1 VLVLNAGAAGRPP
14 GTADGLVEWSQ
25 YRRLADLPVEAM
37 RAHFV
42 RHVYDR
48 HSHDAY
54 LLGVTERGVQAFRC
68 RGSTRASAAGM
79 IMAFNPDDPHDGHA
93 AARGGFTYAMLH
105 VGTDLVADILADTQ
119 GRRVGLPLFTEP
131 VVDDGPLAGRLLRL
145 NALLLDGATRL
156 EAQELV
162 MGAVLALV
170 QRHATQPVA
179 APTPSEGGALWRVR
193 DLLHDRFADDLS
205 ADDLAGAVGLSRFQL
220 YRQFRERYGV
230 APSAYLRQVR
240 LREARRRLATGA
252 AIAEVAFATGFADQ
266 SHLTRWFRR
275 TYGITPGVYQ
285 LGGSVPAHRPP
296 VEKRPTRGVQ
306 DRWSS

>member
-1 VLVLNAGAAGRPP
+1 LNVGAARRSP
-14 GTADGLVEWSQ
+14 GTADSLVEWSR

-54 LLGVTERGVQAFRC
+54 LFGVTEQGVQAFRC
-68 RGSTRASAAGM
+68 RGSTRVSAAGM

-93 AARGGFTYAMLH
+93 AARDGFTYTMLH
-105 VGTDLVADILADTQ
+105 LGTDLVADILADAQ
-119 GRRVGLPLFTEP
+119 GRRAGLPLFTEP
-131 VVDDGPLAGRLLRL
+131 VVDDGPLAGRLRRL

-162 MGAVLALV
+162 MGTVLAMV
-170 QRHATQPVA
+170 QRHATQPVTA
-179 APTPSEGGALWRVR
+179 ATPSGSGAPSRLR
-193 DLLHDRFADDLS
+193 DLLHDCFADDLS
-205 ADDLAGAVGLSRFQL
+205 GDDLARAVGLSRFQL

-240 LREARRRLATGA
+240 LREARRRLAAGA

-275 TYGITPGVYQ
+275 TYGITPRVYQ
-285 LGGSVPAHRPP
+285 QGGSVPA
-296 VEKRPTRGVQ
+296 
-306 DRWSS
+306 

>member
-1 VLVLNAGAAGRPP
+1 LNVGAARRSP
-14 GTADGLVEWSQ
+14 GTADSLVEWSR

-54 LLGVTERGVQAFRC
+54 LFGVTEEGVQAFRC
-68 RGSTRASAAGM
+68 RGYTRASAAGM

-93 AARGGFTYAMLH
+93 AAREGFTYTMLH
-105 VGTDLVADILADTQ
+105 LGTDLVADILADAQ
-119 GRRVGLPLFTEP
+119 GRRAGLPLFTEP
-131 VVDDGPLAGRLLRL
+131 VVDDGPLAGRLRRL

-162 MGAVLALV
+162 MGTVLAMV
-170 QRHATQPVA
+170 QRHATQPAA
-179 APTPSEGGALWRVR
+179 APTPPRSGAPSRVR
-193 DLLHDRFADDLS
+193 DLLHDCFADDLS
-205 ADDLAGAVGLSRFQL
+205 ADDLARAVGLSRFQL

-240 LREARRRLATGA
+240 LREARRRLAAGA
-252 AIAEVAFATGFADQ
+252 AIAEAAFATGFADQ

-275 TYGITPGVYQ
+275 TYGITPRAYQ
-285 LGGSVPAHRPP
+285 QGGNVPAL
-296 VEKRPTRGVQ
+296 TA
-306 DRWSS
+306 

>member
-1 VLVLNAGAAGRPP
+1 VPVLNAGAARRPP
-14 GTADGLVEWSQ
+14 GPADRLVEWSQ
-25 YRRLADLPVEAM
+25 YRRLADLPIEAM

-54 LLGVTERGVQAFRC
+54 LLGVTEQGVQAFRC

-79 IMAFNPDDPHDGHA
+79 IMAFNPDDPHDGRA

-105 VGTDLVADILADTQ
+105 LGTDLVADILADARG
-119 GRRVGLPLFTEP
+119 GRAGLPLFTEP
-131 VVDDGPLAGRLLRL
+131 VVDDGPLAARLRRL

-162 MGAVLALV
+162 MGAVLSMV
-170 QRHATQPVA
+170 QRHASQPVT
-179 APTPSEGGALWRVR
+179 APMPSEGGALWRVR
-193 DLLHDRFADDLS
+193 DLLHDGFADDLS
-205 ADDLAGAVGLSRFQL
+205 ADDLARAVGLSRFQL
-220 YRQFRERYGV
+220 YRQFRERYGL

-240 LREARRRLATGA
+240 LREARRRLAAGA
-252 AIAEVAFATGFADQ
+252 AIAEAAIAAGFADQ

-285 LGGSVPAHRPP
+285 QGRSVPA
-296 VEKRPTRGVQ
+296 
-306 DRWSS
+306 

>member
-1 VLVLNAGAAGRPP
+1 LNVGAARRSP
-14 GTADGLVEWSQ
+14 GTAVNLVEWSR
-25 YRRLADLPVEAM
+25 YRRLVDLPVEAM

-54 LLGVTERGVQAFRC
+54 LFGVTEQGVQAFRC
-68 RGSTRASAAGM
+68 RGYTRASAAGM

-93 AARGGFTYAMLH
+93 AAREGFTYTMLH
-105 VGTDLVADILADTQ
+105 LGTDLVADILADAQ
-119 GRRVGLPLFTEP
+119 GRRTGLPLFTEP
-131 VVDDGPLAGRLLRL
+131 VVDDGPLAGRLRRL

-162 MGAVLALV
+162 MGTVLAMV
-170 QRHATQPVA
+170 QRHATQPAA
-179 APTPSEGGALWRVR
+179 APTPPRSGAPSRVR
-193 DLLHDRFADDLS
+193 DLLHDCFADDLS
-205 ADDLAGAVGLSRFQL
+205 ADDLARAVGLSRFQL

-240 LREARRRLATGA
+240 LREARRRLAAGA
-252 AIAEVAFATGFADQ
+252 AIAEAAFATGFADQ

-275 TYGITPGVYQ
+275 TYGITPRAYQ
-285 LGGSVPAHRPP
+285 QGGNVPAL
-296 VEKRPTRGVQ
+296 TA
-306 DRWSS
+306 

>member
-1 VLVLNAGAAGRPP
+1 LNAGAAGLPP
-14 GTADGLVEWSQ
+14 GTADGPVEWSR

-54 LLGVTERGVQAFRC
+54 LFGVTEQGVQAFRC

-79 IMAFNPDDPHDGHA
+79 VMAFNPDDPHDGHA
-93 AARGGFTYAMLH
+93 AAHDGFTYAMLH
-105 VGTDLVADILADTQ
+105 LGTDLVADVLADVR
-119 GRRVGLPLFTEP
+119 GRPAGLPLFTEP
-131 VVDDGPLAGRLLRL
+131 VVDDGPLAARLRRL

-162 MGAVLALV
+162 MGAVVAMV
-170 QRHATQPVA
+170 QRHAGRRVVT
-179 APTPSEGGALWRVR
+179 PTPRGGGAPSRVR
-193 DLLHDRFADDLS
+193 DLLHDRLADDLS
-205 ADDLAGAVGLSRFQL
+205 ADDLASAVGLSRFQL

-230 APSAYLRQVR
+230 PPSAYQRQVR
-240 LREARRRLATGA
+240 LREARRRLAAGV
-252 AIAEVAFATGFADQ
+252 AIAEVAAATGFADQ

-275 TYGITPGVYQ
+275 TYGITPRVYQ
-285 LGGSVPAHRPP
+285 QGGAYSGPAGSSVHP
-296 VEKRPTRGVQ
+296 
-306 DRWSS
+306 

>member
-1 VLVLNAGAAGRPP
+1 LNVGAARRPP
-14 GTADGLVEWSQ
+14 GTADGLVEWSR
-25 YRRLADLPVEAM
+25 YRRLAELPVEVM

-54 LLGVTERGVQAFRC
+54 LFGVTEQGVQAFRC

-79 IMAFNPDDPHDGHA
+79 TMAFNPDDPHDGHA
-93 AARGGFTYAMLH
+93 AAHGGFTYAMAH
-105 VGTDLVADILADTQ
+105 VGTDLVADILADAR
-119 GRRVGLPLFTEP
+119 GRRAGLPLFPEP
-131 VVDDGPLAGRLLRL
+131 VVADRLLAERLRRL

-162 MGAVLALV
+162 MGAVLVMV
-170 QRHATQPVA
+170 QRYASQPVA
-179 APTPSEGGALWRVR
+179 APPPSGGGAPSRVR

-205 ADDLAGAVGLSRFQL
+205 ADDLARAVGLSRFQL
-220 YRQFRERYGV
+220 YRQFRVQYGV

-240 LREARRRLATGA
+240 LREARRRLASGA
-252 AIAEVAFATGFADQ
+252 AIAEAAFATGFADQ

-275 TYGITPGVYQ
+275 TYGITPRVYQ
-285 LGGSVPAHRPP
+285 QGGSVPVR
-296 VEKRPTRGVQ
+296 RR
-306 DRWSS
+306 

>member
-1 VLVLNAGAAGRPP
+1 LNVGAA
-14 GTADGLVEWSQ
+14 EWSQ

-54 LLGVTERGVQAFRC
+54 LFGVTEQGVQAFRC

-79 IMAFNPDDPHDGHA
+79 VMAFNPDDPHDGHA
-93 AARGGFTYAMLH
+93 AARGGFTYVMLH
-105 VGTDLVADILADTQ
+105 LGTDLVADVLGDAHG
-119 GRRVGLPLFTEP
+119 GRAGLPLFTEP
-131 VVDDGPLAGRLLRL
+131 VVDDRGLAARLRRL

-162 MGAVLALV
+162 TGAVLAMV
-170 QRHATQPVA
+170 ERYASQRVA
-179 APTPSEGGALWRVR
+179 APTPRGSGAPTRVRVR
-193 DLLHDRFADDLS
+193 DLLHDRLADDLS
-205 ADDLAGAVGLSRFQL
+205 ADDLARAVGLSRFQL
-220 YRQFRERYGV
+220 YRQFRERYGLP
-230 APSAYLRQVR
+230 PSAYLRQVR
-240 LREARRRLATGA
+240 LREARRRLAAGA

-275 TYGITPGVYQ
+275 TYGITPRVYQ
-285 LGGSVPAHRPP
+285 QGGSVPALRPDQLIGP
-296 VEKRPTRGVQ
+296 GRRLA
-306 DRWSS
+306 RSS

>member
-1 VLVLNAGAAGRPP
+1 LNVGAAGRPP
-14 GTADGLVEWSQ
+14 GTSSGPVEWSR

-54 LLGVTERGVQAFRC
+54 LFGVTEQGVQAFCC
-68 RGSTRASAAGM
+68 RGSPRASAAGM
-79 IMAFNPDDPHDGHA
+79 VMAFNPDDPHDGHA
-93 AARGGFTYAMLH
+93 AARGGFTYTMLH
-105 VGTDLVADILADTQ
+105 LGTALVADILGDAH

-131 VVDDGPLAGRLLRL
+131 VVDDRALAARLRRL
-145 NALLLDGATRL
+145 STLLLDGATRL

-162 MGAVLALV
+162 MGAALAMV
-170 QRHATQPVA
+170 KRHASRPVA
-179 APTPSEGGALWRVR
+179 APTPGGSGALSPVR
-193 DLLHDRFADDLS
+193 DLLHDGFAEDLS

-220 YRQFRERYGV
+220 YRRFRERYGV
-230 APSAYLRQVR
+230 PPSAYLRQVR
-240 LREARRRLATGA
+240 LREARRRLLAGA
-252 AIAEVAFATGFADQ
+252 AIAEVAVGTGFADQ

-285 LGGSVPAHRPP
+285 QGRSVLGASGEVVPGR
-296 VEKRPTRGVQ
+296 
-306 DRWSS
+306 

>member
-1 VLVLNAGAAGRPP
+1 LNAGAAGGPP
-14 GTADGLVEWSQ
+14 GTTNPPVEWSR
-25 YRRLADLPVEAM
+25 YRRLAELPVEAM

-54 LLGVTERGVQAFRC
+54 LFGATEQGVQAFRC
-68 RGSTRASAAGM
+68 RGGTRASGAGM

-93 AARGGFTYAMLH
+93 ARRDGFTYAMLH
-105 VGTDLVADILADTQ
+105 LGTDLVADVLADAQ
-119 GRRVGLPLFTEP
+119 GRRAGLPLFTEP
-131 VVDDGPLAGRLLRL
+131 VVDDRPLAGRLARL

-162 MGAVLALV
+162 MGAVLAMV
-170 QRHATQPVA
+170 ARYATHPAA
-179 APTPSEGGALWRVR
+179 APTPRGGAPSRVR
-193 DLLHDRFADDLS
+193 DLLHDGFADDLS
-205 ADDLAGAVGLSRFQL
+205 ADDLARAVGLSRFQL

-240 LREARRRLATGA
+240 LREARHRLAAGT
-252 AIAEVAFATGFADQ
+252 AIAEVAVATGFADQ

-275 TYGITPGVYQ
+275 TYGITPRVYQ
-285 LGGSVPAHRPP
+285 QAGSAWAPPA
-296 VEKRPTRGVQ
+296 
-306 DRWSS
+306 

>member
-1 VLVLNAGAAGRPP
+1 MNVGAASRPP
-14 GTADGLVEWSQ
+14 GTADRLVEWSQ
-25 YRRLADLPVEAM
+25 FRRLADLPIEVM

-54 LLGVTERGVQAFRC
+54 LFGVTEQGVQAFRC

-93 AARGGFTYAMLH
+93 AAHGGFTYAMVHL
-105 VGTDLVADILADTQ
+105 GTDLVADILADAQ
-119 GRRVGLPLFTEP
+119 GRRAGLPLFPEP
-131 VVDDGPLAGRLLRL
+131 VVDDRPLAGRLRRL

-156 EAQELV
+156 ETQELV
-162 MGAVLALV
+162 MGAVLAMV
-170 QRHATQPVA
+170 QGYASPPVA
-179 APTPSEGGALWRVR
+179 APTPSGGGVPARVR
-193 DLLHDRFADDLS
+193 ELLHDRFAEDLS
-205 ADDLAGAVGLSRFQL
+205 ADDLARAVGLSRFQL

-240 LREARRRLATGA
+240 LREARRRLAAGA
-252 AIAEVAFATGFADQ
+252 AIVEVALVTGFADQ

-285 LGGSVPAHRPP
+285 HGRSGTAPR
-296 VEKRPTRGVQ
+296 
-306 DRWSS
+306 

>member
-1 VLVLNAGAAGRPP
+1 VPVLNVGAAGRPH
-14 GTADGLVEWSQ
+14 GTADSLVEWSR
-25 YRRLADLPVEAM
+25 YRRLADLPIEAM

-54 LLGVTERGVQAFRC
+54 LFGVTEQGVQAFRC

-93 AARGGFTYAMLH
+93 AAHDGFTYAMLH
-105 VGTDLVADILADTQ
+105 LGTDLVADILADAHG
-119 GRRVGLPLFTEP
+119 GRASLPLFTEP
-131 VVDDGPLAGRLLRL
+131 VVDDEPLAGRLRGL

-162 MGAVLALV
+162 TDAVLAMV
-170 QRHATQPVA
+170 ERHASRPVE
-179 APTPSEGGALWRVR
+179 APGSSARGAPSRAR
-193 DLLHDRFADDLS
+193 DLLHACFADDLS
-205 ADDLAGAVGLSRFQL
+205 ADDLARAVGLSRFQL

-230 APSAYLRQVR
+230 PPSAYQRQLR
-240 LREARRRLATGA
+240 LREARRRLAAGAGIAEA
-252 AIAEVAFATGFADQ
+252 AIAAGFADQ

-275 TYGITPGVYQ
+275 TYGITPRVYQ
-285 LGGSVPAHRPP
+285 QGGSVPGPA
-296 VEKRPTRGVQ
+296 
-306 DRWSS
+306 

>member
-1 VLVLNAGAAGRPP
+1 LNVGAARRSP
-14 GTADGLVEWSQ
+14 GTTNSLVEWSR

-42 RHVYDR
+42 RHVYHR

-54 LLGVTERGVQAFRC
+54 LFGVTEQGVQAFRC

-93 AARGGFTYAMLH
+93 AARDGFTYTMLH
-105 VGTDLVADILADTQ
+105 LGTDLVADILANAQ
-119 GRRVGLPLFTEP
+119 GRRAGLPLFTEP
-131 VVDDGPLAGRLLRL
+131 VVDDGPLAGRLRRL

-162 MGAVLALV
+162 MGTVLAMV
-170 QRHATQPVA
+170 QRHATQPVTA
-179 APTPSEGGALWRVR
+179 ATPSGSGAPSRVR
-193 DLLHDRFADDLS
+193 DLLHDCFADDLS
-205 ADDLAGAVGLSRFQL
+205 GDDLARAVGLSRFQL

-240 LREARRRLATGA
+240 LREARRRLAAGA

-275 TYGITPGVYQ
+275 TYGITPRVYQ
-285 LGGSVPAHRPP
+285 QGGSVPA
-296 VEKRPTRGVQ
+296 
-306 DRWSS
+306 